1 MLEYLV
7 DIDYL
12 CWQIIYHV
20 TFFIM
25 AVTRNNLSMKMN
37 GKVGAY
43 SFYTST
49 GGRQVARIANNS
61 SNFGETAKRT
71 VAMQTRRSR
80 WGNLV
85 SFYSANKDLMARAY
99 ERKGANLSDYNRFM
113 QLNIPLATVSLVKD
127 DFMRG
132 MAILQEYVI
141 ADGSLPEI
149 DVAEVE
155 EGGMVFNLL
164 TSMDGEFSDYTIGG
178 ISADLLDKN
187 PQLQVGDQITFV
199 SYTNAGATPSTI
211 RIYRHLCEMTIDPK
225 SAVSFGTLKYA
236 NIIAGNGLKVVVA
249 GQGDVFGQAIIHSRS
264 VGGNLLVSRAK
275 ITLNSDTLVRQF
287 SAPEAV
293 KKAIDSYGVDT
304 EKLLE
309 PGSSEQPRPTH
320 MPEMA
325 TISAIIN
332 PPQCG
337 KLKITDNATGAIFVN
352 EASLPIGS
360 SIQVTKVAS
369 AGYRITDMQPSYA
382 DPENIDVVGDITFTL
397 TGEAQ

>member
-1 MLEYLV
+1 
-7 DIDYL
+7 
-12 CWQIIYHV
+12 
-20 TFFIM
+20 
-25 AVTRNNLSMKMN
+25 MN

-61 SNFGETAKRT
+61 SNYGETAKRT

-113 QLNIPLATVSLVKD
+113 QLNIPIASVSLVKD

-141 ADGSLPEI
+141 ADGSLPGI

-155 EGGMVFNLL
+155 EEGMVFNLL
-164 TSMDGEFSDYTIGG
+164 TKIDGEFADNTIGQ
-178 ISADLLDKN
+178 ISVDLLDNN
-187 PQLQVGDQITFV
+187 PQLQQGDQLTFV
-199 SYTNAGATPSTI
+199 SYTNAGTTPSTI
-211 RIYRHLCEMTIDPK
+211 RIYRHLCEMTIDTK

-236 NIIAGNGLKVVVA
+236 NIIAGNGLRVVIA

-293 KKAIDSYGVDT
+293 KMAIDSYGVDT

-320 MPEMA
+320 IAPLA
-325 TISAIIN
+325 KVSAVISPAE
-332 PPQCG
+332 CG
-337 KLKITDNATGAIFVN
+337 YLEIKDNQTGSIYKN
-352 EASLPIGS
+352 EAYFPVGTMV
-360 SIQVTKVAS
+360 SINVRANEGWNT
-369 AGYRITDMQPSYA
+369 
-382 DPENIDVVGDITFTL
+382 NIDPDVDDNDLYEVVGDITFKI
-397 TGEAQ
+397 TGEHIGQ